1 MMGIFAAVMLTEKEK
16 EFINW
21 WELHGQHQKKSIR
34 QWITASPMAIGTS
47 VSIILLVVISRQFGW
62 FRRANTN
69 LNSEASSVVLI
80 IILALIGFILFSSYF
95 TSKHRRD
102 INEQY
107 YRELIA
113 RRDAE
118 GKSLNTK
125 QQ

>member
-1 MMGIFAAVMLTEKEK
+1 MRGIFATAMLTDKEN

-34 QWITASPMAIGTS
+34 QWITASPLAIGTS

-69 LNSEASSVVLI
+69 LNSEASSVVLVI
-80 IILALIGFILFSSYF
+80 VIALIGIILFSSYF
-95 TSKHRRD
+95 TSKHRHD

-118 GKSLNTK
+118 RKSLNTK

>member
-1 MMGIFAAVMLTEKEK
+1 MGIFAPVMLTDKEN
-16 EFINW
+16 EFISW
-21 WELHGQHQKKSIR
+21 WELHGRHQKKSIR
-34 QWITASPMAIGTS
+34 QWITGSPLAIGTS

-69 LNSEASSVVLI
+69 LNSEASTVVI
-80 IILALIGFILFSSYF
+80 MIILALIGFILFSSYF

-118 GKSLNTK
+118 QKSLNTK

>member
-1 MMGIFAAVMLTEKEK
+1 MGIFATAMLTDKEN

-21 WELHGQHQKKSIR
+21 WELHGRLRKNSIR
-34 QWITASPMAIGTS
+34 QWITASPLAIGTS
-47 VSIILLVVISRQFGW
+47 VSIILLVVISRHFGW

-69 LNSEASSVVLI
+69 LNSEASSVVLVI
-80 IILALIGFILFSSYF
+80 VIALIGLILFSSYF
-95 TSKHRRD
+95 TSKHRQD

-107 YRELIA
+107 YRELVA

-118 GKSLNTK
+118 QKSLNTK

>member
-1 MMGIFAAVMLTEKEK
+1 MMGIFAPGMLTDKEN

-34 QWITASPMAIGTS
+34 QWITGSPVAIGTS

-62 FRRANTN
+62 FRRANTS
-69 LNSEASSVVLI
+69 LNSEASSVVLV

-95 TSKHRRD
+95 TSKHRQD
-102 INEQY
+102 MNEQY

-113 RRDAE
+113 RRDAAE
-118 GKSLNTK
+118 KSSNTK